1 MKIDCTH
8 DHAEDIGGNEAQ
20 LFGAESNDA
29 HDHAI
34 DSGQSPTFPT
44 PSAHKDRGSDG
55 QDAR

>member
-1 MKIDCTH
+1 VKIDCTH

-44 PSAHKDRGSDG
+44 PSAYKDRGSDG
-55 QDAR
+55 

>member
-1 MKIDCTH
+1 VKIDCTH

-55 QDAR
+55 